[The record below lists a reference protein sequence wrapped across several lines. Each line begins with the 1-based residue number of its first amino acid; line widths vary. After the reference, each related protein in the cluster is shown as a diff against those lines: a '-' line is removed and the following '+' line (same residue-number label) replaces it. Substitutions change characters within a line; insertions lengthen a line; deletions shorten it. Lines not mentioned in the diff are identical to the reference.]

1 MSNNPFK
8 RKTYF
13 EKRVGEFIFKWF
25 FNEKKPKE
33 CYLRIETTS
42 GIWSMTV
49 AGGTHAYGYL
59 LAAAKQDLDNQLSGY
74 AMYNYVVA
82 TSITQNQGF
91 LDGLTKEINKM
102 FRRLD
107 KEAETAAKA
116 VTEEQEQA
124 DQALMEDIASEQG
137 LSKKELKAKRKAD
150 KEAMREVLNEV
161 KEDKVKENS

>member
-13 EKRVGEFIFKWF
+13 EKRVGVFIFKWF

-42 GIWSMTV
+42 GIWSMVV
-49 AGGTHAYGYL
+49 AGGTHPYGFL

-74 AMYNYVVA
+74 AMYNFVVA

-102 FRRLD
+102 FKRLD

-116 VTEEQEQA
+116 VTEEQNEA
-124 DQALMEDIASEQG
+124 DAALMSEVAAYADASPKER
-137 LSKKELKAKRKAD
+137 KKMREAD
-150 KEAMREVLNEV
+150 REVMREVLNEV
-161 KEDKVKENS
+161 KGDKVKENS

>member
-42 GIWSMTV
+42 RIWGMTV

-59 LAAAKQDLDNQLSGY
+59 LAAAKQDLDKQLSGY

-82 TSITQNQGF
+82 TSITPNQGF
-91 LDGLTKEINKM
+91 LDGLAKEINKM
-102 FRRLD
+102 FKRFD

-116 VTEEQEQA
+116 VTDEQEQA

-137 LSKKELKAKRKAD
+137 LSKKELKVKREAD
-150 KEAMREVLNEV
+150 REVMREVLNEV
-161 KEDKVKENS
+161 KEGKS

>member
-42 GIWSMTV
+42 GIWGMTV
-49 AGGTHAYGYL
+49 AGGTHPYGFL
-59 LAAAKQDLDNQLSGY
+59 LAAAKQNLDNQLSGY
-74 AMYNYVVA
+74 AMYNYIVA

-91 LDGLTKEINKM
+91 LDGLTREINKM
-102 FRRLD
+102 FKRLD

-116 VTEEQEQA
+116 VTDEQNEA
-124 DQALMEDIASEQG
+124 DAAFMEDIASEQG
-137 LSKKELKAKRKAD
+137 LSKKELNAKREAD
-150 KEAMREVLNEV
+150 KEVMREVLNEDEETN
-161 KEDKVKENS
+161 KS

>member
-1 MSNNPFK
+1 MSKPNPFK

-42 GIWSMTV
+42 GIWGMTV
-49 AGGTHAYGYL
+49 AGGTHPYGFL

-82 TSITQNQGF
+82 TSITHNQGF
-91 LDGLTKEINKM
+91 LDGLTREINKM
-102 FRRLD
+102 FKRLD
-107 KEAETAAKA
+107 KEAESAAKA
-116 VTEEQEQA
+116 VTDEQEQA
-124 DQALMEDIASEQG
+124 DKAFMEDIASEQG
-137 LSKKELKAKRKAD
+137 LSKKELKAKREAD
-150 KEAMREVLNEV
+150 REAMREVLNEI
-161 KEDKVKENS
+161 KEDKS

>member
-42 GIWSMTV
+42 GIWGMTV
-49 AGGTHAYGYL
+49 AGGTHPYGFL
-59 LAAAKQDLDNQLSGY
+59 LAAARQDLDNQLSGY
-74 AMYNYVVA
+74 AMYNYIVA

-91 LDGLTKEINKM
+91 IDGLTKEINKM

-137 LSKKELKAKRKAD
+137 LSKKELKAKREAD
-150 KEAMREVLNEV
+150 GEVMREVLNEV
-161 KEDKVKENS
+161 KEGNS

>member
-1 MSNNPFK
+1 MSNNPFRK
-8 RKTYF
+8 KTYF

-25 FNEKKPKE
+25 FNEKNPKE

-42 GIWSMTV
+42 GIWGMTV

-74 AMYNYVVA
+74 AMYNYIVT

-102 FRRLD
+102 FKRLD
-107 KEAETAAKA
+107 KEAESAAKT
-116 VTEEQEQA
+116 VTDEQEQA
-124 DQALMEDIASEQG
+124 DQAFMSEVAAYADASPKER
-137 LSKKELKAKRKAD
+137 KKMREAD
-150 KEAMREVLNEV
+150 KEVMREVL
-161 KEDKVKENS
+161 KEYGKTNKS